1 METQPPKILS
11 KKTIA
16 ASKFLQLDALEWQD
30 RHGNARRWDC
40 ASRTG
45 GHGQAAYLVPRLM
58 PERKVVLVRQFRPP
72 AGSYCLEFP
81 AGLVEP
87 GEDPAQAALRELAEE
102 TGYTGTVVAKIP
114 QGYSSAGLTDETS
127 VGFVVEI
134 DSEYY
139 RQHPPT
145 PHPEAT
151 EDIEVL
157 AVPEAQLR
165 TFLQERL
172 AAGDSADA
180 KLLIYAATVAA
191 SHC

>member
-1 METQPPKILS
+1 MEITSPKILS

-16 ASKFLQLDALEWQD
+16 AGKFLELDTLEWQD
-30 RHGNARRWDC
+30 AHGNARHWDC

-58 PERKVVLVRQFRPP
+58 PERKIVLVRQFRPP

-102 TGYTGTVVAKIP
+102 TGYAGTVVANIP
-114 QGYSSAGLTDETS
+114 RGYSSAGLTDETS

-139 RQHPPT
+139 RLHPPT
-145 PHPEAT
+145 PHPDAT
-151 EDIEVL
+151 EDIEIL
-157 AVPEAQLR
+157 AVSEAQLR
-165 TFLQERL
+165 AFLQEQL

-180 KLLIYAATVAA
+180 KLLIYAAIVATN
-191 SHC
+191 HC